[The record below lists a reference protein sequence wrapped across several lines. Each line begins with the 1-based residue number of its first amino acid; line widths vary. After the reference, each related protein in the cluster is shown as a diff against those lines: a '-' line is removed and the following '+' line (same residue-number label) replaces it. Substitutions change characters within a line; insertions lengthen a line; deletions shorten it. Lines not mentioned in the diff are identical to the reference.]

1 MPRTRDFEDDDSNP
15 FDRFGILKD
24 GRSYRVPLQLR
35 DALPDDK
42 PLTADQMMA
51 RYIRQDTERRR
62 HLHVSDGVDAPFSM
76 QRPGFRRLVGGNRG
90 QQNIIDRQRE
100 KVLDARRAYV
110 DDLQSAWQ
118 SPPTGAGSH
127 GHEYSG
133 GQVGDV
139 CSING
144 RPGRLVEGDD
154 GSLVCTAN
162 ADNAANINELDHM
175 SLPQLQAHRRRVT
188 DVAYKEYESWISNQW
203 HSK

>member
-1 MPRTRDFEDDDSNP
+1 MAQQMTKQPIEQKLAAALSNDSI
-15 FDRFGILKD
+15 G
-24 GRSYRVPLQLR
+24 SEQL
-35 DALPDDK
+35 AELISESESS
-42 PLTADQMMA
+42 L
-51 RYIRQDTERRR
+51 
-62 HLHVSDGVDAPFSM
+62 LVSM